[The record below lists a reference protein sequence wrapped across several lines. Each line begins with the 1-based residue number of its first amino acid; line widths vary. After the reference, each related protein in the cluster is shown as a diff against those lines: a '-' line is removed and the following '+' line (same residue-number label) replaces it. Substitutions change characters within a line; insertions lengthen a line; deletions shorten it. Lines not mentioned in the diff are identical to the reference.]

1 MSKSKVLGIKSSF
14 GYTNEVELQDLED
27 GNLDQVWKKEKAK
40 TEGYF
45 IFQNLNWRPKVL
57 TSYPVVSF
65 NDIKIEG
72 KNITKGPSIYVL
84 RQHNLGLLLTLPF
97 ISA

>member
-1 MSKSKVLGIKSSF
+1 MGKKSDSD
-14 GYTNEVELQDLED
+14 EVVLQDLEE
-27 GNLDQVWKKEKAK
+27 GKAGQLWKKEKAK

-45 IFQNLNWRPKVL
+45 IFENLNLRPKVL

-65 NDIKIEG
+65 NDIQIKG
-72 KNITKGPSIYVL
+72 KNITKGPSIYVP

>member
-1 MSKSKVLGIKSSF
+1 MGKKSDSD
-14 GYTNEVELQDLED
+14 EVVLQDLEE
-27 GNLDQVWKKEKAK
+27 GKAGQLWKKEKAK

-97 ISA
+97 MSA